1 MRILFDEQDLFDSVC
16 VGIAS
21 RVNRGRVEG
30 SEPHHVHDLK
40 LYFDEHKGFS
50 ARGRFNYQE
59 YYMNQQELI
68 DAVALYMSS
77 YYSYDSDRLLINLS
91 WDEATRIFSA
101 EIVVQR

>member
-1 MRILFDEQDLFDSVC
+1 MRIQFDEQDLIDSVC
-16 VGIAS
+16 VGIAA

-30 SEPHHVHDLK
+30 SEPQHVNDLK

-50 ARGRFNYQE
+50 ARGRFNFQE
-59 YYMNQQELI
+59 YYLNQQELI

-77 YYSYDSDRLLINLS
+77 YYSFDSNRLLINLA

-101 EIVVQR
+101 ELTVER